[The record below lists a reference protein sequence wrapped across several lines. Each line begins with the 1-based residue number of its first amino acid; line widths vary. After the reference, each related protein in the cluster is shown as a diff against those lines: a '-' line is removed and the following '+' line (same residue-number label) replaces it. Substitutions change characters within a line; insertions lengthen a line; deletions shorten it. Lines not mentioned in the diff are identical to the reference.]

1 MWSYFER
8 ILEMLQEIPTYKN
21 LKGAEVLAAVL
32 HRSRYIW
39 LRRRNRVE
47 QAVSWA
53 IACQTGVWAQRTG
66 EKPQPR
72 GAPKFDFKVIDEWCN
87 RIATHETAWLN
98 YFHENQIEPLV
109 LFYEDVVACN
119 RGAAERVLQ
128 FLGLPTPAAME
139 IVPSEV
145 EKQADQLSEEWTK
158 SYLDLKKKSASKLA
172 RIIRR
177 LRI

>member
-1 MWSYFER
+1 MWSYFEQM
-8 ILEMLQEIPTYKN
+8 LQTLQEIPAYNN
-21 LKGAEVLAAVL
+21 LKGGDLLAAVL
-32 HRSRYIW
+32 HRPSYIW

-53 IACQTGVWAQRTG
+53 IACQTGVWAHKG
-66 EKPQPR
+66 EEKPR
-72 GAPKFDFKVIDEWCN
+72 ARAALKFDFKVIDEWCN
-87 RIATHETAWLN
+87 RIAEHETAWAN

-128 FLGLPTPAAME
+128 FLELPFPPVME
-139 IVPSEV
+139 IPPPAV
-145 EKQADQLSEEWTK
+145 EKQATRISEEWAAC
-158 SYLDLKKKSASKLA
+158 YLKLKRKKTSGLA

-177 LRI
+177 IQI